1 MAHCSGSLTDR
12 DSALSLNYLPEHV
25 QPFVR
30 ALEIAEREA
39 RALEASWHGLEQ
51 TEIGPDQL
59 DQLAPEASLAIS
71 IEAFAARFGRL
82 QDHLG
87 EKLIPRL
94 LLLLG
99 EIPGPLLDNLNRAE
113 KLGILENALDWL
125 AWRKLRNRLV
135 HEYFQETEAF
145 AEAIRQALYATPH
158 LLSLLKAISQ
168 RAAQAHV
175 PI

>member
-1 MAHCSGSLTDR
+1 M
-12 DSALSLNYLPEHV
+12 SLNYLPEHV
-25 QPFVR
+25 PAFAR

-39 RALEASWHGLEQ
+39 HALEASWRGLNQMDLGVE
-51 TEIGPDQL
+51 QL
-59 DQLAPEASLAIS
+59 DQLAPDASLAIG

-99 EIPGPLLDNLNRAE
+99 EIPGPLLDNLNQAE
-113 KLGILENALDWL
+113 RLGILENALDWL

-135 HEYFQETEAF
+135 HEYFQETAPF
-145 AEAIRQALYATPH
+145 AQAIQQALHVTPLLLKLPKAIRQ
-158 LLSLLKAISQ
+158 
-168 RAAQAHV
+168 RAQHV
-175 PI
+175 QVPV

>member
-1 MAHCSGSLTDR
+1 V
-12 DSALSLNYLPEHV
+12 SLNYLPEHI
-25 QPFVR
+25 PAFER

-39 RALEASWHGLEQ
+39 RALEASWHGLKQMDLGIE
-51 TEIGPDQL
+51 QL
-59 DQLAPEASLAIS
+59 DQLAPDTGLAIG

-87 EKLIPRL
+87 EKLVPRL

-99 EIPGPLLDNLNRAE
+99 EEPGPLLDNLNRAE
-113 KLGILENALDWL
+113 RLGILENALDWL

-135 HEYFQETEAF
+135 HEYFQETASF
-145 AEAIRQALYATPH
+145 AQAIQQALHATPF
-158 LLSLLKAISQ
+158 LLNLLKAIRQ
-168 RAAQAHV
+168 RAQQVQV

>member
-1 MAHCSGSLTDR
+1 M
-12 DSALSLNYLPEHV
+12 SLNYLPEHV
-25 QPFVR
+25 PAFAR

-39 RALEASWHGLEQ
+39 HALEASWRGLKQ
-51 TEIGPDQL
+51 TEIGVDQL
-59 DQLAPEASLAIS
+59 DQLAPDASLAIG

-99 EIPGPLLDNLNRAE
+99 EVPGPLLDNLNRAE
-113 KLGILENALDWL
+113 RLGILENALDWL

-135 HEYFQETEAF
+135 HEYFQETAPF
-145 AEAIRQALYATPH
+145 AQAIQQALHATPLLLKLPKAIRQ
-158 LLSLLKAISQ
+158 
-168 RAAQAHV
+168 RAQHVQAPV
-175 PI
+175 

>member
-1 MAHCSGSLTDR
+1 M
-12 DSALSLNYLPEHV
+12 SLNYLPEHLP
-25 QPFVR
+25 PFAR

-39 RALEASWHGLEQ
+39 RALEASWHGLEHADLGL
-51 TEIGPDQL
+51 EQL
-59 DQLAPEASLAIS
+59 DQLAPDASLAIG

-99 EIPGPLLDNLNRAE
+99 EVPGPLLDNLNRAE
-113 KLGILENALDWL
+113 RLGILENAFDWL

-135 HEYFQETEAF
+135 HEYFQETAAF
-145 AEAIRQALYATPH
+145 AQAIQQALHATPSLLNLLAAIRLRAQQAQT
-158 LLSLLKAISQ
+158 
-168 RAAQAHV
+168 V
-175 PI
+175 

>member
-1 MAHCSGSLTDR
+1 MSLG
-12 DSALSLNYLPEHV
+12 YLPEHV
-25 QPFVR
+25 PAFAR

-39 RALEASWHGLEQ
+39 RALEASWQGLIQMDLGVE
-51 TEIGPDQL
+51 QL
-59 DQLAPEASLAIS
+59 DQLAPDASLAIS

-94 LLLLG
+94 LLLMG

-113 KLGILENALDWL
+113 HLGILENALDWL

-135 HEYFQETEAF
+135 HEYFQETASF
-145 AEAIRQALYATPH
+145 AQAIQLALHATPLLLALPKAIRQRAL
-158 LLSLLKAISQ
+158 
-168 RAAQAHV
+168 HV
-175 PI
+175 QVPV

>member
-1 MAHCSGSLTDR
+1 M
-12 DSALSLNYLPEHV
+12 SLNYLPEHV
-25 QPFVR
+25 PAFAR

-39 RALEASWHGLEQ
+39 RALEASWRGLNQMDLGVE
-51 TEIGPDQL
+51 QL
-59 DQLAPEASLAIS
+59 DQLAPEASLAIG

-99 EIPGPLLDNLNRAE
+99 EAPGPLLDNLNRAE
-113 KLGILENALDWL
+113 RLGILENALDWL

-135 HEYFQETEAF
+135 HEYFQETAPF
-145 AEAIRQALYATPH
+145 AQAIQQALHATLLLLKRPKAIRQ
-158 LLSLLKAISQ
+158 
-168 RAAQAHV
+168 RAQHV
-175 PI
+175 QVPV

>member
-1 MAHCSGSLTDR
+1 MSL
-12 DSALSLNYLPEHV
+12 SYLPEHV
-25 QPFVR
+25 PAFVR

-39 RALEASWHGLEQ
+39 RALEASWNGLKQ
-51 TEIGPDQL
+51 MNLGVGQL
-59 DQLAPEASLAIS
+59 DQLAPDAPLAIG

-99 EIPGPLLDNLNRAE
+99 EVPGPLLDNLNRAE
-113 KLGILENALDWL
+113 RLGILENALDWL

-135 HEYFQETEAF
+135 HEYFQETTSF
-145 AEAIRQALYATPH
+145 AQAIQQALHATPSLLNLLTAIRQ
-158 LLSLLKAISQ
+158 
-168 RAAQAHV
+168 RAQQDRI
-175 PI
+175 PL

>member
-1 MAHCSGSLTDR
+1 M
-12 DSALSLNYLPEHV
+12 SLNYLPEHV
-25 QPFVR
+25 PAFAR

-39 RALEASWHGLEQ
+39 RALEASWHGLNQADLGVE
-51 TEIGPDQL
+51 QL
-59 DQLAPEASLAIS
+59 DQLAPSASLAIS

-94 LLLLG
+94 LVLLG
-99 EIPGPLLDNLNRAE
+99 EVPGPLLDNLNRAE
-113 KLGILENALDWL
+113 RLGILENALDWL

-135 HEYFQETEAF
+135 HEYFQETASF
-145 AEAIRQALYATPH
+145 AQAIQQALHATPF
-158 LLSLLKAISQ
+158 LLNLLKAIRQ
-168 RAAQAHV
+168 RAQQIQV

>member
-1 MAHCSGSLTDR
+1 M
-12 DSALSLNYLPEHV
+12 SLNYLPEHV
-25 QPFVR
+25 PAFAR

-39 RALEASWHGLEQ
+39 RALEASWYGLNQMNLGVE
-51 TEIGPDQL
+51 QL
-59 DQLAPEASLAIS
+59 DQLAPDASLAIG

-99 EIPGPLLDNLNRAE
+99 EVPGPLLDNLNQAE
-113 KLGILENALDWL
+113 RLGILENALDWP

-135 HEYFQETEAF
+135 HEYFQETASF
-145 AEAIRQALYATPH
+145 AQAVQQALHATPFLLNLLKGIRQ
-158 LLSLLKAISQ
+158 
-168 RAAQAHV
+168 RAQHV
-175 PI
+175 QVPV